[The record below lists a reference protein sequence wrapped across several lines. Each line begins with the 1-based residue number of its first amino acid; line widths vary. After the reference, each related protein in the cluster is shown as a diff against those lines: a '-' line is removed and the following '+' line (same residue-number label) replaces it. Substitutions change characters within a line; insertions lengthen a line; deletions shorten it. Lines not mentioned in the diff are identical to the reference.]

1 MCVCVCVCVQT
12 IFDRKALWLIHQ
24 KKNKKSPIR
33 TGPPANAGHAGSV
46 PGWGMKT
53 PHAEVQL
60 SLPVTTREKP
70 AYCSEDPACHN

>member
-1 MCVCVCVCVQT
+1 MCVQT
-12 IFDRKALWLIHQ
+12 IFDRKALWLIH
-24 KKNKKSPIR
+24 KKKKSTIR
-33 TGPPANAGHAGSV
+33 MDPPANVGHAGSI

-70 AYCSEDPACHN
+70 AYCGEDPACHN

>member
-1 MCVCVCVCVQT
+1 M
-12 IFDRKALWLIHQ
+12 D
-24 KKNKKSPIR
+24 
-33 TGPPANAGHAGSV
+33 PPANVGHAGSI

-70 AYCSEDPACHN
+70 AYCGEDPACHN